1 MTNIQS
7 SMESA
12 VERQVVARPRHPLLW
27 ALAQGTGIGLL
38 LAPPVRYWQPAVF
51 PPWALLVGLTVAL
64 AVVAVIDETTR
75 RIPNTHTALLLAAGA
90 VLTIQTAVLN
100 SPTAA
105 LTSVAAAAGV
115 AVFYGIGAASTGGG
129 GWRREARRH
138 DHAPRRHHRRPPPRR
153 VPRTGRDRHQ
163 RRPHPHPPTQRTAHH
178 APARSSDRRRRDPRS
193 LARGPQRPVN
203 GA

>member
-38 LAPPVRYWQPAVF
+38 LAPVRYWQPAVF
-51 PPWALLVGLTVAL
+51 PWALLVGLTVAL

-115 AVFYGIGAASTGGG
+115 AVFYGIGAALHWWGMGDAKLAGTTTLLVATIAGPLAAYLVPVAIVISA
-129 GWRREARRH
+129 ARILIRQLRGL
-138 DHAPRRHHRRPPPRR
+138 P
-153 VPRTGRDRHQ
+153 TT
-163 RRPHPHPPTQRTAHH
+163 HPHGA
-178 APARSSDRRRRDPRS
+178 AIAAGAILVLL
-193 LARGPQRPVN
+193 LAALSGR
-203 GA
+203 